1 MHQAL
6 PWHCDSLLL
15 FSSLTFSEHVGMDR
29 KEHRDE
35 REQLSRLLKPKLKER
50 PCLRHSGH
58 PTTRLPASLWSRELS
73 PGPAMA
79 TPRLQGGFYPKGKSS
94 LLPTREPVPTTPLQQ
109 GTDPCPH
116 CCLALSSIKP
126 NRPLPLS
133 GSSQLS
139 QHLESRAPPQSQH
152 AQTAA
157 GRMGSEL
164 PPHQTLLPA
173 AESCLTQ
180 RLR

>member
-1 MHQAL
+1 
-6 PWHCDSLLL
+6 
-15 FSSLTFSEHVGMDR
+15 MDR

-35 REQLSRLLKPKLKER
+35 REQLSCLLKPKLKER
-50 PCLRHSGH
+50 PCLRHSG
-58 PTTRLPASLWSRELS
+58 PASLWSRELS

-79 TPRLQGGFYPKGKSS
+79 TPRLQGGFYSKSKSS
-94 LLPTREPVPTTPLQQ
+94 LLPTREPVSTTPLQQ

-116 CCLALSSIKP
+116 CHLALSSIKP
-126 NRPLPLS
+126 NRPLPPS

-139 QHLESRAPPQSQH
+139 QHPESRAPPQSQH

-173 AESCLTQ
+173 AES
-180 RLR
+180 

>member
-1 MHQAL
+1 
-6 PWHCDSLLL
+6 
-15 FSSLTFSEHVGMDR
+15 MDR

-35 REQLSRLLKPKLKER
+35 REQLSCLLKPRLKER

-58 PTTRLPASLWSRELS
+58 RTTRLPASLWSPELS
-73 PGPAMA
+73 PEPAMV
-79 TPRLQGGFYPKGKSS
+79 TPRLQWGFYSQGKSS
-94 LLPTREPVPTTPLQQ
+94 LLPTREPVPTIPLQQ
-109 GTDPCPH
+109 GTDPCQH
-116 CCLALSSIKP
+116 CRLALSSIKP
-126 NRPLPLS
+126 NRPLPPS

-139 QHLESRAPPQSQH
+139 QHLESRAPPQSQR

-164 PPHQTLLPA
+164 PPHQTLRPA

-180 RLR
+180 RVR

>member
-1 MHQAL
+1 
-6 PWHCDSLLL
+6 
-15 FSSLTFSEHVGMDR
+15 MDR

-35 REQLSRLLKPKLKER
+35 LEQLSRLLKPKLKER

-116 CCLALSSIKP
+116 CCLVPTASDLSCQRNTGSRLGLLGLAFGQP
-126 NRPLPLS
+126 EGRPLVCLQSSKLWSLAQPSDKRPICHVLS
-133 GSSQLS
+133 VCHWPCIILS
-139 QHLESRAPPQSQH
+139 IPH
-152 AQTAA
+152 A
-157 GRMGSEL
+157 
-164 PPHQTLLPA
+164 
-173 AESCLTQ
+173 CLHSV
-180 RLR
+180 LRINS